1 MDTYRTWFLNRST
14 LAASWAASTLVHWLK
29 LRHYLSG
36 MAVYI
41 RPFIMRLFALLV
53 SIALNPLVQAQSHGM
68 IWQFGYDVGIDFH
81 ACQPDVITGG
91 NDGFEGCSA
100 VSGPSGDLLFY
111 TNGQKVWNR
120 DHAQMPNGVL
130 PIANSGS
137 LSQVIIVQQPASAN
151 VFHIVTTTV
160 QGTAAGHL
168 RSHIVDMSA
177 AGGYGDVVS
186 AGNPLFPGGVSSEH
200 VAATRHANGTDVW
213 ILAHAYPQ
221 NEFLAYLLTASGVDA
236 TPIVSVVGPAFP
248 ACGSNM
254 NARGEMRFS
263 VDGERLTLAGNGSG
277 DTPDSDVLALFAF
290 NRATG
295 AVSDPLLLPP
305 SRGDFGVAFSPDGTK
320 LYGGT
325 WKAFNFFSTDH
336 NYLYQFDLSSN
347 DPQTIIDSRVVL
359 LESVITEA
367 YGSIKLGP
375 DGRIYVARYAEGH
388 LGVINF
394 PNLPGLAC
402 NYEDDGLYLNG
413 AICAHGLNNYIEY
426 VNCEPIVTGTGE
438 EEATAVQ
445 FVPNPSA
452 GGFLV
457 TGLEGSNRLFV
468 HDAAGRT
475 IMDRTIGST
484 GSQRIDGLL
493 LGGYLATIT
502 DKDGSVLSRQRIL
515 VVQ

>member
-1 MDTYRTWFLNRST
+1 MRIHFVL
-14 LAASWAASTLVHWLK
+14 LAC
-29 LRHYLSG
+29 
-36 MAVYI
+36 
-41 RPFIMRLFALLV
+41 
-53 SIALNPLVQAQSHGM
+53 IAPSLQAQAQTHGM
-68 IWQFGYDVGIDFH
+68 VWQFGYDVGIDFH
-81 ACQPDVITGG
+81 SCQPDVITGG

-120 DHAQMPNGVL
+120 NHAQMPNGVL

-137 LSQVIIVQQPASAN
+137 LSQVIIVQQPASEN

-200 VAATRHANGTDVW
+200 VAATWHANGTDVW

-221 NEFLAYLLTASGVDA
+221 NEFLAYLLTAGGLDP
-236 TPIVSVVGPAFP
+236 TPIVSTVGPAFP

-263 VDGERLTLAGNGSG
+263 LDGERLALAGNGSG
-277 DTPDSDVLALFAF
+277 DTPNSDVLALFTF

-295 AVSDPLLLPP
+295 AVSDTLLLPP

-336 NYLYQFDLSSN
+336 NYLYQFDLSSS

-359 LESVITEA
+359 LETPITGA
-367 YGSIKLGP
+367 HGSIKLGP
-375 DGRIYVARYAEGH
+375 DGRIYVARYAEGY
-388 LGVINF
+388 LGVINY

-413 AICAHGLNNYIEY
+413 ALCAHGFNNYIEY
-426 VNCEPIVTGTGE
+426 VNCEPIVTGSGE
-438 EEATAVQ
+438 VEATAVQ
-445 FVPNPSA
+445 FVPNPSD
-452 GGFLV
+452 GGFLI
-457 TGLEGSNRLFV
+457 TGLSTGARLMI
-468 HDAAGRT
+468 HDAAGRS
-475 IMDRTIGST
+475 ILDRTMS
-484 GSQRIDGLL
+484 SAVNQSIDGLAP
-493 LGGYLATIT
+493 GGYLATVA
-502 DKDGSVLSRQRIL
+502 DVDGNVISRQRIL
-515 VVQ
+515 VVR

>member
-1 MDTYRTWFLNRST
+1 MSSVAN
-14 LAASWAASTLVHWLK
+14 
-29 LRHYLSG
+29 
-36 MAVYI
+36 YI
-41 RPFIMRLFALLV
+41 RPRMMRYLPFLIASVLL
-53 SIALNPLVQAQSHGM
+53 STHARAQTYGM
-68 IWQFGYDVGIDFH
+68 VWQFGYNIGIDFH

-91 NDGFEGCSA
+91 NQGFEGCSA

-120 DHAQMPNGVL
+120 NHVQMPNGVL

-151 VFHIVTTTV
+151 LFHIVTTTV

-177 AGGYGDVVS
+177 ANGFGDVVL
-186 AGNPLFPGGVSSEH
+186 AGNPLFPGGTSSEH
-200 VAATRHANGTDVW
+200 VAATWHANGTDVW

-221 NEFLAYLLTASGVDA
+221 NEFLAYLLTASGLDA
-236 TPIVSVVGPAFP
+236 TPVVSVVGPSFP

-263 VDGERLTLAGNGSG
+263 LDGERLALAGNGSG

-290 NRATG
+290 NRETG

-359 LESVITEA
+359 LETPITGA
-367 YGSIKLGP
+367 HGSIKLGP
-375 DGRIYVARYAEGH
+375 DGRIYVARYGEEH
-388 LGVINF
+388 LGVVNF

-402 NYEDDGLYLNG
+402 DYEDDGLYLNG
-413 AICAHGLNNYIEY
+413 ATCAHGLNNYIEY

-438 EEATAVQ
+438 VEATAVQ
-445 FVPNPSA
+445 FVPNPSD
-452 GGFLV
+452 GLFKI
-457 TGLEGSNRLFV
+457 TGLADGARLMI

-475 IMDRTIGST
+475 ILDRTMS
-484 GSQRIDGLL
+484 SAVNQSIDGLAP
-493 LGGYLATIT
+493 GGYSATIM
-502 DKDGSVLSRQRIL
+502 DVDGSLLSRQRIL
-515 VVQ
+515 VVR